1 MKRGQWLP
9 YFLAGEALIV
19 ILAWLIFGG
28 VVGVVLAV
36 LMGLAVIVGQIPI
49 SPRRRRERS

>member
-1 MKRGQWLP
+1 VKRGQWLP